1 MEDYIKREID
11 KIGKML
17 AAIIQKIGVLKETK
31 SDDVVNV
38 AKLELVEGLNL
49 DIDELLQK
57 EEFIEILIQE
67 HHFNNDNLEKFADLI
82 FDFIEATDDT
92 DEKQNLIRC
101 IVNIYKYL
109 DESSNTISFHRHY
122 ILKELKK
129 YL

>member
-11 KIGKML
+11 KIGKRL
-17 AAIIQKIGVLKETK
+17 AAILQKIGVLKETK
-31 SDDVVNV
+31 SDDLVNV

-49 DIDELLQK
+49 DIEELLQK

-67 HHFNNDNLEKFADLI
+67 YHFNNDNLEKFGDLI
-82 FDFIEATDDT
+82 FDFIETTDDIN
-92 DEKQNLIRC
+92 ERQNLIRC
-101 IVNIYKYL
+101 IINIYKYL
-109 DESSNTISFHRHY
+109 DENSNTISFHRHY

>member
-109 DESSNTISFHRHY
+109 DENSNAISFHRHY

>member
-1 MEDYIKREID
+1 MEDYIRREID

-17 AAIIQKIGVLKETK
+17 AAILQKIGILRETK
-31 SDDVVNV
+31 SDDLVNV

-49 DIDELLQK
+49 DIDELLKK
-57 EEFIEILIQE
+57 EDFIEILIDE
-67 HHFNNDNLEKFADLI
+67 YNFNYDNLEKFADLL

-92 DEKQNLIRC
+92 DERQSLARC
-101 IVNIYKYL
+101 IINIYKYL
-109 DESSNTISFHRHY
+109 DENTNTISFHRHY